1 MTEETQCRTDWMVR
15 PCVVYKAEY
24 DDCCSLKARFNQY
37 FIFGKMLDCDQWN
50 TDYRNCYQWQK
61 YKSEEAYAELI
72 ASEKQRRL
80 ERLRPHY
87 RNDVWKRREEP
98 PENWNAPLPEWMQKE
113 YKNTYLQIRSRE
125 IKQNTDDSPLDK
137 CTIL

>member
-1 MTEETQCRTDWMVR
+1 
-15 PCVVYKAEY
+15 
-24 DDCCSLKARFNQY
+24 
-37 FIFGKMLDCDQWN
+37 MLDCDQWN

-61 YKSEEAYAELI
+61 YKSEEAYVRKLILCTITINKKKRREKRKWFFAQAELI

-87 RNDVWKRREEP
+87 RNNVWKRREEP

-113 YKNTYLQIRSRE
+113 YKDTYLQIRSRE